1 MYEEQ
6 IHAYFDDPKARETLI
21 AAISR
26 LVAVKSVRGEAQ
38 PGMPYGPGPA
48 AALAEGLKLA
58 GEWGFHTENHEN
70 QVGTADLNDKE
81 TRLHILGHLDVVGE
95 GKGWSTDPY
104 TCVEKDGMLYGR
116 GVSDDKGPVVCA
128 LMAMKAIRE
137 LGLPLSA
144 NVRLLM
150 GTDEESGSGDIAYY
164 YSKHPFAPYAFTPDA
179 DFPVIHIEKGHYH
192 PSFGKRW
199 AAETALPRVTGL
211 KGGFRTNVVPPEA
224 ECVVSGLTP
233 AQVEEAAG
241 AVAAATHTPFTVTAE
256 GESVR
261 IHCAGQNAHAASP
274 DDGRNAISGLL
285 ELLARLP
292 LAECESTQAL
302 RSMHTLFPFG
312 DTRGKALGI
321 AKEDAESGPLTL
333 NLALM
338 ELDGEGFS
346 AKFDV
351 RYPVSSNEDNC
362 KKACEESL
370 ARHGIAVTADP
381 EMTSVHCVPADSKL
395 VTTLMESYQT
405 FSGDT
410 QSKPLAIGGGTY
422 VHDIPGGVAF
432 GCVFPGFDPKMHAPD
447 EQANVEQLLCACKIF
462 THAIV
467 ELCK

>member
-1 MYEEQ
+1 M
-6 IHAYFDDPKARETLI
+6 
-21 AAISR
+21 
-26 LVAVKSVRGEAQ
+26 
-38 PGMPYGPGPA
+38 
-48 AALAEGLKLA
+48 
-58 GEWGFHTENHEN
+58 
-70 QVGTADLNDKE
+70 
-81 TRLHILGHLDVVGE
+81 
-95 GKGWSTDPY
+95 
-104 TCVEKDGMLYGR
+104 
-116 GVSDDKGPVVCA
+116 
-128 LMAMKAIRE
+128 
-137 LGLPLSA
+137 
-144 NVRLLM
+144 
-150 GTDEESGSGDIAYY
+150 
-164 YSKHPFAPYAFTPDA
+164 
-179 DFPVIHIEKGHYH
+179 
-192 PSFGKRW
+192 
-199 AAETALPRVTGL
+199 
-211 KGGFRTNVVPPEA
+211 
-224 ECVVSGLTP
+224 
-233 AQVEEAAG
+233 
-241 AVAAATHTPFTVTAE
+241 
-256 GESVR
+256 R

-381 EMTSVHCVPADSKL
+381 DMTSVHCVPADSKL